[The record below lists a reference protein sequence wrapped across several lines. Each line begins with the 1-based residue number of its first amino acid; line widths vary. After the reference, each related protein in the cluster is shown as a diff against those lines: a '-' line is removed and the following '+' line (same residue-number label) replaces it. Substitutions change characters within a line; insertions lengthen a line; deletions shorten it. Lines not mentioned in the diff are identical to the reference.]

1 MEAEAQTD
9 PLVPLVTG
17 CHWVSPLNIGW
28 TDSCVPYQATPRCH
42 LWTTDVRSRVA
53 RANTLDNPG
62 HSRHRH
68 LGRGAIQC
76 PPHVPPSTLST
87 QLEGVGGVGVGAWV
101 PMVPACP
108 NKQASC
114 RPVSDK
120 RVTIPSTCT
129 RRAAAPGPGEVAALP
144 ARSQPSPGAI
154 NLRPNPFIRAHV
166 VAVWVAGGTLGAR
179 LGGIWPLTGG
189 LGPTPSHSTI
199 PTPAPPLPSG
209 YIFHQ
214 VGL

>member
-76 PPHVPPSTLST
+76 LPHVPPSTLST
-87 QLEGVGGVGVGAWV
+87 QLEGVGGSGSLGA
-101 PMVPACP
+101 
-108 NKQASC
+108 
-114 RPVSDK
+114 D
-120 RVTIPSTCT
+120 
-129 RRAAAPGPGEVAALP
+129 GPGLSKQTGLMSPCVGQTCDNPQHMHSASRRPWAGRGGGPASSLP
-144 ARSQPSPGAI
+144 ALTRGNKPAAK
-154 NLRPNPFIRAHV
+154 PFYPCSR
-166 VAVWVAGGTLGAR
+166 G
-179 LGGIWPLTGG
+179 GG
-189 LGPTPSHSTI
+189 LGGGWHTR
-199 PTPAPPLPSG
+199 G
-209 YIFHQ
+209 
-214 VGL
+214 